1 MMANI
6 KHLRHLEYDPYK
18 GRDALDPSNFGL
30 PLKKFWYKQDV
41 DKPQYIYGWN
51 ILFVLEFKGF

>member
-1 MMANI
+1 ME
-6 KHLRHLEYDPYK
+6 KDPYK
-18 GRDALDPSNFGL
+18 PDLDLSNFGL

-51 ILFVLEFKGF
+51 ICLY